1 MKVHIHLKMGDNNE
15 IVKNTLTTF
24 KIVFSRTISILWW
37 RELKFLHLKNHLI
50 LKKKIMTNFLLIY
63 VLMYHSNVQM
73 WLLIG
78 TVSQVSN
85 VAHGPLVKKLLL
97 QDIKIINPLS
107 VHCTNF
113 GWKWQFDRGFKEY
126 FQKHHC

>member
-1 MKVHIHLKMGDNNE
+1 
-15 IVKNTLTTF
+15 
-24 KIVFSRTISILWW
+24 
-37 RELKFLHLKNHLI
+37 
-50 LKKKIMTNFLLIY
+50 MTNFLLIY

-97 QDIKIINPLS
+97 QNIKIINPLS

-113 GWKWQFDRGFKEY
+113 G
-126 FQKHHC
+126 